1 LDKPVASSVSSR
13 EANMKRI
20 IALAL
25 PLGPAMALPAAAR
38 RPTALAAL
46 TSAWA
51 ARRRRPPMSR
61 HRLSTFRPEFEYMF
75 QPNAQSN
82 IRNAAVF
89 GFKAH
94 VEF

>member
-1 LDKPVASSVSSR
+1 V
-13 EANMKRI
+13 KRI

-25 PLGPAMALPAAAR
+25 LLDPAMDCRPRPR

-75 QPNAQSN
+75 RPNAQSN

-94 VEF
+94 VELWTSPPRSPVPRIGR